1 MRFAVTASVARMMT
15 LASRRQLLL
24 GTFGVLA
31 SGCAGS
37 SSAKPAASTPA
48 FARDATRA
56 LAEVERRVGGR
67 VGLFA
72 LDAGSGRSL
81 GQRPDER
88 FAMCSTFK
96 WVLAAAVLASA
107 ERRELSLDQRLSFG
121 PSDLQEHAPFT
132 RAHAFEG
139 SATIEDLAFAAVTVS
154 DNTATNLLLAKIGG
168 PSGLTRF
175 VRAQGDDVT
184 RLDRDE
190 PSMNDHAP
198 GDPRDT
204 TSPRA
209 MASLLGR
216 VVLGDGL
223 PPASRARLAAW
234 LRACETGKDRLRAGL
249 PPGWVLGHKTG
260 TGPRGAT
267 GDVAVVWPPARAP
280 LIIASYLS
288 DSVADATSLARA
300 HADIARIVAAHL

>member
-1 MRFAVTASVARMMT
+1 MKS

-24 GTFGVLA
+24 GTLGVLA
-31 SGCAGS
+31 SGCAGASAAKTTAS
-37 SSAKPAASTPA
+37 STASASASEA
-48 FARDATRA
+48 SRA
-56 LAEVERRVGGR
+56 LAELEQRLGGR

-72 LDAGSGRSL
+72 QDTGSGRSL
-81 GQRPDER
+81 GQREDER

-96 WVLAAAVLASA
+96 WVLAAAVLARA
-107 ERRELSLDQRLSFG
+107 ERRELSLDQRVSFG
-121 PSDLQEHAPFT
+121 PSDLQEHAPFA
-132 RAHAFEG
+132 RAHVAEG

-154 DNTATNLLLAKIGG
+154 DNTAANLLLAKVFG

-190 PSMNDHAP
+190 PSLNDHAP

-209 MASLLGR
+209 MAALLGR
-216 VVLGDGL
+216 VLLGDGL
-223 PPASRARLAAW
+223 LPVSRARLAAW

-249 PPGWVLGHKTG
+249 PPDWVLGHKTG

-280 LIIASYLS
+280 LVIASYLS

-300 HADIARIVAAHL
+300 HADIARLVATHL

>member
-1 MRFAVTASVARMMT
+1 MKLVS
-15 LASRRQLLL
+15 SRRQLLG

-37 SSAKPAASTPA
+37 SAAKPAAPTSA
-48 FARDATRA
+48 SASASDATRA
-56 LAEVERRVGGR
+56 LADLERRLGGR
-67 VGLFA
+67 VGVFA
-72 LDAGSGRSL
+72 LDPGSGRSL
-81 GQRPDER
+81 GHRPDER

-96 WVLAAAVLASA
+96 WVLAAAVLASVD
-107 ERRELSLDQRLSFG
+107 RRELSLEQRLSFG
-121 PSDLQEHAPFT
+121 PRDLQEHAPFA
-132 RAHAFEG
+132 RAHVTEG

-154 DNTATNLLLAKIGG
+154 DNTATNLLLGKVGG
-168 PSGLTRF
+168 PSGLTSF
-175 VRAQGDDVT
+175 LRAHGDDVT

-190 PSMNDHAP
+190 PLMNDHAP
-198 GDPRDT
+198 GDPRDK

-209 MASLLGR
+209 MASLLRR

-223 PPASRARLAAW
+223 PPARRERLAAW

-249 PPGWVLGHKTG
+249 PPDWVLGHKTG

-267 GDVAVVWPPARAP
+267 GDVGVTWPPARPP
-280 LIIASYLS
+280 LVIASYLT

-300 HADIARIVAAHL
+300 HADIARLVATHL